1 MATKDQPA
9 SPRAISIGSTIVPLG
24 AARARLEGLH
34 QPVYELNLQ
43 CLELLVKAASTEA
56 PELPL
61 ARQFQGPLRN
71 LSQDARARI
80 AQQSFLLAD
89 MKLTRPDWWDSA
101 PNSRAGARSTLIRP
115 AFSKASAIQLGRAT
129 ITLLRHST
137 QIFGLEACLLG
148 AHPSVLNSIS
158 ALSLA
163 EIDRVVERNYSEVRP
178 RWENR
183 PVFWQKLLQTAAGN
197 DVRKKRD
204 LYLTGLQLL
213 GNEIA

>member
-1 MATKDQPA
+1 MKDPPA
-9 SPRAISIGSTIVPLG
+9 SPSALSIRSTIAPLG
-24 AARARLEGLH
+24 VARDHQEGLH

-80 AQQSFLLAD
+80 AQQSFLLTD
-89 MKLTRPDWWDSA
+89 MKLTRPDWWDA
-101 PNSRAGARSTLIRP
+101 ALRARAGARPTLIRP
-115 AFSKASAIQLGRAT
+115 AFSKVSAIQLGRAT

-158 ALSLA
+158 TLSLC
-163 EIDRVVERNYSEVRP
+163 EIDRVVKRNYSEVRP

-183 PVFWQKLLQTAAGN
+183 PAFWQKLLQTAAGN